1 MRTTL
6 EHNALFSI
14 FCAAVVIVAFTSL
27 LSESTPDQYLPEL
40 AKDYVYW
47 RAKILLCTKEGNP
60 AKAQTARERMRR
72 AEQYLFHS
80 TYTEAE
86 ATAAIQNAEDF
97 YTKTPIRG
105 GC

>member
-1 MRTTL
+1 MCTNL
-6 EHNALFSI
+6 EQKALFSI
-14 FCAAVVIVAFTSL
+14 MCAAVFIGAFTYHL
-27 LSESTPDQYLPEL
+27 GEPAPDQCLPEL
-40 AKDYVYW
+40 AKDYVCW
-47 RAKILLCTKEGNP
+47 RAKILICTKEGNS

-86 ATAAIQNAEDF
+86 ATAAIQKAENF
-97 YTKTPIRG
+97 YMKNPIQG

>member
-1 MRTTL
+1 VSRRNSPLMYTRSWPC
-6 EHNALFSI
+6 LF
-14 FCAAVVIVAFTSL
+14 TYL
-27 LSESTPDQYLPEL
+27 LSEPAPDQYLPEL

-47 RAKILLCTKEGNP
+47 RAKILLCTKEGNS
-60 AKAQTARERMRR
+60 AKAQTAREPMRG

-86 ATAAIQNAEDF
+86 ATTAIQKAEDF
-97 YTKTPIRG
+97 YTKNPLRG

>member
-1 MRTTL
+1 VSGTTP
-6 EHNALFSI
+6 LFPCYPQNDRVI
-14 FCAAVVIVAFTSL
+14 FGQL
-27 LSESTPDQYLPEL
+27 LSEPAPDQYLPEL

-47 RAKILLCTKEGNP
+47 RAKILLCTKEGNS
-60 AKAQTARERMRR
+60 AKAQTAREPMRG

-86 ATAAIQNAEDF
+86 ATTAIQKAEDF
-97 YTKTPIRG
+97 YTENPIRG

>member
-1 MRTTL
+1 MPT
-6 EHNALFSI
+6 NYKALFAI
-14 FCAAVVIVAFTSL
+14 TCAAVFITAFAYL
-27 LSESTPDQYLPEL
+27 ISESAPDRYLPEL

-47 RAKILLCTKEGNP
+47 RAKILLCTKEGNS

-86 ATAAIQNAEDF
+86 AATAIQQAEDF
-97 YTKTPIRG
+97 YKNKPIQG